1 MRSLSLAI
9 LVDFL
14 KTQRFR
20 ESSLRLRQYTIRYS
34 FYNCI
39 NIAKVSFYNNIYT
52 FIILLIPK
60 LFRFYFLHHWQ
71 Q

>member
-34 FYNCI
+34 FFFNCI
-39 NIAKVSFYNNIYT
+39 NIAKVSFYSNIYT
-52 FIILLIPK
+52 FIIYQWMIDVGVDS
-60 LFRFYFLHHWQ
+60 Q
-71 Q
+71 VV